1 VGCTAY
7 GASHVVAS
15 GRELRDRA
23 LRRSVAREL
32 GVLGGEGVYTC
43 LHAEP
48 EIRITAM
55 AAFPEAVERAYMV
68 GSS

>member
-1 VGCTAY
+1 
-7 GASHVVAS
+7 VAS

-23 LRRSVAREL
+23 LRKSVAREL
-32 GVLGGEGVYTC
+32 GVLGGEDVYVSTC

-48 EIRITAM
+48 EMRITAM